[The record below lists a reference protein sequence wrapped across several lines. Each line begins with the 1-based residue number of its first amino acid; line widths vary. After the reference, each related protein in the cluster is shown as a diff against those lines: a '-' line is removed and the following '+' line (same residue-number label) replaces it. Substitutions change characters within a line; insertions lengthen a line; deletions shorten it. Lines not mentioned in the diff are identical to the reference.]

1 MLRRILQ
8 TAGGNVK
15 LCYLLTLF
23 LTLSLAAPA
32 VQAEDTAPDFN
43 LRSPEGKRIH
53 LKSLLEEGPVLL
65 DFWAT
70 WCKPCVKA
78 MPKLQKV
85 YDKYKDQGLTVVGV
99 NEDGPRGQAK
109 VKPFLRSKKL
119 TFPIALDLDSSVAN
133 RMRVTAYPT
142 TLLLDQD
149 GMIVYRQAGFT
160 SGQEAKLIAE
170 IEQILGVAETDSE

>member
-1 MLRRILQ
+1 M
-8 TAGGNVK
+8 K

-149 GMIVYRQAGFT
+149 GIIVYRQAGFT

>member
-1 MLRRILQ
+1 M
-8 TAGGNVK
+8 K
-15 LCYLLTLF
+15 LSHLLTLCLTLF
-23 LTLSLAAPA
+23 LAAPG
-32 VQAEDTAPDFN
+32 VHAEDTAPDFN

-53 LKSLLEEGPVLL
+53 LKSLLEEGLVLL

-78 MPKLQKV
+78 MPKLQKI

-119 TFPIALDLDSSVAN
+119 TFPIALDLDSSVAK

-142 TLLLDQD
+142 TLLVDRD

-160 SGQEAKLIAE
+160 SGQEAELIAE

>member
-1 MLRRILQ
+1 
-8 TAGGNVK
+8 
-15 LCYLLTLF
+15 
-23 LTLSLAAPA
+23 
-32 VQAEDTAPDFN
+32 
-43 LRSPEGKRIH
+43 
-53 LKSLLEEGPVLL
+53 
-65 DFWAT
+65 
-70 WCKPCVKA
+70 